1 MKIPDKYLTREQKEL
16 LDTLRKR
23 AQVISKRYGGDP
35 SKVQVEFRVDR
46 KRRVH
51 V

>member
-1 MKIPDKYLTREQKEL
+1 MKVPEKNLTREQKEL

-35 SKVQVEFRVDR
+35 SKVKVEFRVDK
-46 KRRVH
+46 KRRTA
-51 V
+51 